1 MVAMLFALPRAVD
14 QAPVGTKRRYGIRLP
29 SPEQIRCDE
38 GIPWKKVQALASGK
52 MHTFRAK
59 TLAPVLWKKSG
70 AGQAHA
76 ANRQVRTV
84 DEAGNTVETTDAD
97 ARVFTDAEGQGGQGR
112 QLEERAEPTPD
123 EPAANEPKGFT
134 TDRDGQ
140 MHLDLEA

>member
-1 MVAMLFALPRAVD
+1 VAEIPSDIAAAAAGAPF
-14 QAPVGTKRRYGIRLP
+14 QARETVKEREVRR
-29 SPEQIRCDE
+29 
-38 GIPWKKVQALASGK
+38 
-52 MHTFRAK
+52 
-59 TLAPVLWKKSG
+59 

-123 EPAANEPKGFT
+123 EPAANERKGVT